1 MHNVV
6 EYAEII
12 EDFYSEL
19 VLLLPQFI
27 ALGHIVLPLYLLDLV

>member
-1 MHNVV
+1 MRNVV
-6 EYAEII
+6 EHAQII

-27 ALGHIVLPLYLLDLV
+27 ALIHIVLLLYLLDLV

>member
-6 EYAEII
+6 EHAEIV

-19 VLLLPQFI
+19 VLLFPQFI
-27 ALGHIVLPLYLLDLV
+27 ALVHIVLLLYLLDLV